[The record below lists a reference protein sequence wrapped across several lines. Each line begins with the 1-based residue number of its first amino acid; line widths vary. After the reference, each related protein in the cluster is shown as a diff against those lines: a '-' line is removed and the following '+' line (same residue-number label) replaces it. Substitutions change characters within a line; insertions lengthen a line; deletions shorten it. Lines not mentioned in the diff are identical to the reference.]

1 MDLSP
6 DVLRSFSFLKAGF
19 FVAEAEEFREPD
31 LFWLSFELSRLVWD
45 PRNFFKISDD

>member
-6 DVLRSFSFLKAGF
+6 EVLRSFSFLKVGF

-31 LFWLSFELSRLVWD
+31 LFWLSFELSRLVYD
-45 PRNFFKISDD
+45 PRNFFNISDD